1 MEWPRKCLIAMFE
14 TLIIEITITL
24 TKTRTRTI
32 NFYQTIYV
40 TITKTDSFARTITR
54 SNIAT
59 TEL

>member
-1 MEWPRKCLIAMFE
+1 MFE

-54 SNIAT
+54 SSIAT
-59 TEL
+59 TELKL

>member
-1 MEWPRKCLIAMFE
+1 MEWPQKCLIAMFK

-24 TKTRTRTI
+24 TKTRTRTT

-40 TITKTDSFARTITR
+40 TITIMDSFARTITR
-54 SNIAT
+54 NNIAT